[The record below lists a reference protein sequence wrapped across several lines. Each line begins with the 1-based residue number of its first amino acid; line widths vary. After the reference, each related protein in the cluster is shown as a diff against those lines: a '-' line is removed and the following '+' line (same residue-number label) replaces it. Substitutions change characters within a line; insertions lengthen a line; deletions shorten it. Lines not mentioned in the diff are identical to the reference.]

1 MFKTKKEIFSIRK
14 TALGVGSVLLGV
26 MLTTQVASADEVSL
40 MTPSVDKSL
49 TTTSP
54 VLESTSS
61 QLAATTAPTTTDTT
75 SNVTA
80 TSP

>member
-26 MLTTQVASADEVSL
+26 MLTTQVASANEVSL

-61 QLAATTAPTTTDTT
+61 
-75 SNVTA
+75 
-80 TSP
+80 